1 MKSHRHSSR
10 GRGPREPRYWSRLT
24 QTLAPTFGGAAVAG
38 TLFDPTTFTTGA
50 TDSRITVL
58 GIRLAINYSFTQV
71 AASSVATVAAGVYM
85 DNSGQLR
92 DPSIAAAT
100 DQRADWM
107 DLWAAA
113 AAGPTTAAATYLCMA
128 EDTPIHR
135 IIRAKRKIDQEEAI
149 LFSVKVA
156 GTGATASVVVVSSV
170 LWQRTLR

>member
-1 MKSHRHSSR
+1 MHRKTSHHR
-10 GRGPREPRYWSRLT
+10 GAPREPRYWSRQQQMLT
-24 QTLAPTFGGAAVAG
+24 PTFGGVAVAG
-38 TLFDPTTFTTGA
+38 TLFDPTAFTTGA

-71 AASSVATVAAGVYM
+71 AASSVATIAGGVYM
-85 DNSGQLR
+85 DNGGQLR
-92 DPSIAAAT
+92 DPSISAAT

-113 AAGPTTAAATYLCMA
+113 AAGPTTAAASFLCMA

-135 IIRAKRKIDQEEAI
+135 SIRVKRKVDMEEAI
-149 LFSVKVA
+149 LIAFKVA
-156 GTGATASVVVVSSV
+156 GTGATASIVIVSSV